1 MTQNRRGRPRYAI
14 GYIRVSTLRQAEE
27 GQGLEVQTVALRSY
41 AAEHGYTMERIFED
55 VASGNGRRALMK
67 RDEFGAAVTEAK
79 KCHATIIVTSL
90 DRVSRNSERFWQFVN
105 AEKIRLKSMTPG
117 EDDDIEAMRKAVARG
132 QLVRESIAAGTKR
145 ALATK
150 RQHGTILGYSA
161 SLGDANRASRKARS
175 IASHLKVLDIRDE
188 LLRHAQLRSGTAA
201 AVAAHMNAIGKL
213 SGRNLPW
220 TKHSI
225 RRQLHSA
232 KKELDLLEE
241 PDEGV
246 LEGV

>member
-1 MTQNRRGRPRYAI
+1 
-14 GYIRVSTLRQAEE
+14 
-27 GQGLEVQTVALRSY
+27 
-41 AAEHGYTMERIFED
+41 MERIFED
-55 VASGNGRRALMK
+55 VASGNDRRALMK

-90 DRVSRNSERFWQFVN
+90 DRVSRNSERFWQFLN
-105 AEKIRLKSMTPG
+105 AGNIRLKSIKPG
-117 EDDDIEAMRKAVARG
+117 EDQDIAAMRRAVGRG
-132 QLVRESIAAGTKR
+132 QRVRETIAAGTKR
-145 ALATK
+145 ALAAK
-150 RQHGTILGYSA
+150 KQHGTVLGYSA

-188 LLRHAQLRSGTAA
+188 LLRHAELRSGSAA

-213 SGRNLPW
+213 SGRNLLW

-225 RRQLHSA
+225 RRQLRSA

-241 PDEGV
+241 PDEDI
-246 LEGV
+246 LESV